1 MQVLYVDD
9 DILLAKSVEQM
20 LQREGYFC
28 HSANDGKQA
37 LALAKRNKYDVIILD
52 IMLPDIDGY
61 EVVRQIRAIDTRT
74 PILLQSG
81 VVDHKI
87 EPEGHRSAIGEFLFK
102 PFKLSELT
110 ASIKRTIDR
119 AQGKAPSAPA
129 YQPGP
134 AKRLPE
140 GGSERRKHR
149 RFTTLKTAHILDG
162 GSMTECIVLNMS
174 HGGAALRLSED
185 GAACPANFAL
195 KLDSGTVRYCE
206 VRWRYKDK
214 IGVRFN
220 ASLSDGP
227 RPFIY

>member
-61 EVVRQIRAIDTRT
+61 EVVRQLRAIDIRT

-81 VVDHKI
+81 VVDHQS
-87 EPEGHRSAIGEFLFK
+87 EPEGHPSKNGEFLFK
-102 PFKLSELT
+102 PFKLSDLT
-110 ASIKRTIDR
+110 VSIKRTIEG
-119 AQGKAPSAPA
+119 AQSAVLCTPA

-140 GGSERRKHR
+140 GGPERRRHR
-149 RFTTLKTAHILDG
+149 RFTTLKTAHIVD
-162 GSMTECIVLNMS
+162 SDSVMECIVLNMS
-174 HGGAALRLSED
+174 HGGAALRLS
-185 GAACPANFAL
+185 GGGSVRSANFPL

-214 IGVRFN
+214 IGVRFT
-220 ASLSDGP
+220 ASLSEGP